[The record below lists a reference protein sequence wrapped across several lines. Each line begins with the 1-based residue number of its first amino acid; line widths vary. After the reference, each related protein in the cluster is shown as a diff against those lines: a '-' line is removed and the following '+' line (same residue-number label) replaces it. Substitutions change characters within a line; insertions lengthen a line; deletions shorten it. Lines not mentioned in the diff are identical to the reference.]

1 MKKMTRIILSGC
13 NGKMGKFIT
22 DIVDSRDD
30 CEIVAGVDKDAVM
43 LSSYPVFSAFSDIK
57 CEADV
62 IIDFSHPSV
71 LSSLL
76 SYVHD
81 TNTPAVIAT
90 TGFDEKQ
97 TEMIKETAKTR
108 PIFFSFNMTLG
119 INLLADLLKKAT
131 AVLADSFDI
140 EIIEAHHNQKI
151 DAPSGTAIMLAN
163 AINEQLEET
172 YELKYDRHS
181 VREKRPKKE
190 IGMHAVR
197 GGTIVGEH
205 EVIFAGRDEIITLS
219 HSARS
224 KEVFAVGAVKAAVFI
239 VGKGEGMY
247 SMTDLIAEQ

>member
-1 MKKMTRIILSGC
+1 MDVLVYGY
-13 NGKMGKFIT
+13 GLMGKKVSQAVRS
-22 DIVDSRDD
+22 DENMNLAGIVS
-30 CEIVAGVDKDAVM
+30 
-43 LSSYPVFSAFSDIK
+43 PVFDEEVNEKTFNNLSECNIQVDA
-57 CEADV
+57 

-163 AINEQLEET
+163 AINEQLDKS

-190 IGMHAVR
+190 IGMHAIR

-205 EVIFAGRDEIITLS
+205 EVIFAGKDEIITLS

-224 KEVFAVGAVKAAVFI
+224 KEVFAVGAVKAAI
-239 VGKGEGMY
+239 YMAGKEKGLYTMKDVIGNK
-247 SMTDLIAEQ
+247 

>member
-1 MKKMTRIILSGC
+1 
-13 NGKMGKFIT
+13 
-22 DIVDSRDD
+22 
-30 CEIVAGVDKDAVM
+30 
-43 LSSYPVFSAFSDIK
+43 
-57 CEADV
+57 
-62 IIDFSHPSV
+62 
-71 LSSLL
+71 
-76 SYVHD
+76 
-81 TNTPAVIAT
+81 
-90 TGFDEKQ
+90 
-97 TEMIKETAKTR
+97 
-108 PIFFSFNMTLG
+108 MTLG

-163 AINEQLEET
+163 AINEQLDKS

-224 KEVFAVGAVKAAVFI
+224 KEVFAVGAVKAAVFM
-239 VGKGEGMY
+239 VGKEAGMY